1 MKKNKSFRY
10 LLISLLLLIV
20 TGLFSC
26 EKYANGPEIDWIVG
40 TTITYNYRSGVLAG
54 FTAYVKF
61 EVIDGTSGDIKMTA
75 EYEGEGKSCTAFVK
89 PGTTYKAVVVCGISS
104 TPKNS
109 AVIIDCPT
117 VDKPYEIS
125 TDVKTGVSSIEI
137 AEI

>member
-1 MKKNKSFRY
+1 
-10 LLISLLLLIV
+10 
-20 TGLFSC
+20 
-26 EKYANGPEIDWIVG
+26 
-40 TTITYNYRSGVLAG
+40 
-54 FTAYVKF
+54 
-61 EVIDGTSGDIKMTA
+61 
-75 EYEGEGKSCTAFVK
+75 
-89 PGTTYKAVVVCGISS
+89 VCGISS